1 MNIKLQ
7 VSAFKLEIVSVDLP
21 GFRVGALVEQMLFFR
36 PGNCRK
42 VRFKNIRVLIPDL
55 ILIKTAAYV
64 DRWMAV
70 FYGSLHPATW
80 FLLPH

>member
-36 PGNCRK
+36 PGN
-42 VRFKNIRVLIPDL
+42 
-55 ILIKTAAYV
+55 
-64 DRWMAV
+64 
-70 FYGSLHPATW
+70 
-80 FLLPH
+80 